1 MPPKYLYGPV
11 PSRRLGLSLGI
22 DITPHKDCTFD
33 CIYCQL
39 GKTLD
44 KTIERKNYVSVD
56 EVLAQIKDVLKSGKD
71 VDYLT
76 FSGSGEPTLHAQI
89 GYLIRE
95 IKKITSIPI
104 AVITNGSLLHRPDV
118 QADIANAD
126 IVLPTLCAATE
137 EVFQKINRVH
147 PAINLT
153 NIIQGLIDFRKSY
166 KGKIWLEVMLL
177 KGINDSSEEIMKL
190 KKIIGKIQPD
200 RIQLNTVV
208 RPPSEKYASPLS
220 IEELQKIKEYFGDNC
235 EVIAEFKGKN
245 AGQVSTGQDAAV
257 YDLIRRR
264 PVTTADII
272 NALGLTE
279 NEVMSHLENL
289 RKNKK
294 IKLTRHGKADYFEV
308 T

>member
-1 MPPKYLYGPV
+1 
-11 PSRRLGLSLGI
+11 
-22 DITPHKDCTFD
+22 
-33 CIYCQL
+33 
-39 GKTLD
+39 
-44 KTIERKNYVSVD
+44 
-56 EVLAQIKDVLKSGKD
+56 
-71 VDYLT
+71 
-76 FSGSGEPTLHAQI
+76 
-89 GYLIRE
+89 
-95 IKKITSIPI
+95 
-104 AVITNGSLLHRPDV
+104 VITNGSLLHRPDV